1 MSNSFSEDDKK
12 KIEDSLIEQ
21 GFILLKQGGIK
32 AVNIDVI
39 TESCYIAKGTFYSF
53 FSSKSDFIYRIM
65 KRKREQTKEKLYEYL
80 SENNKLS
87 KLGLKAYLKWMCEE
101 NPNIFSYLNEQ
112 ETRWLIS
119 KWPTEYLENEDN
131 DETTSK
137 WIISLLE
144 NPKENSNWQLFCNYL
159 KLVSWALNSKDYLI
173 YDAYEQ
179 TIDELIDN
187 ACECICK

>member
-1 MSNSFSEDDKK
+1 
-12 KIEDSLIEQ
+12 
-21 GFILLKQGGIK
+21 
-32 AVNIDVI
+32 
-39 TESCYIAKGTFYSF
+39 
-53 FSSKSDFIYRIM
+53 
-65 KRKREQTKEKLYEYL
+65 
-80 SENNKLS
+80 
-87 KLGLKAYLKWMCEE
+87 MCEE

-144 NPKENSNWQLFCNYL
+144 NPKENANWQLFCNYL

-173 YDAYEQ
+173 YNAYEQ